1 MTSTHISVNSQGG
14 QDMRDIDK
22 IYINGQFITPEG
34 TDKLE
39 LFNPATE
46 EKIGTV
52 RLGNADDTRAAIA
65 AAKRALPA
73 MSRTS
78 KADRIAMLHRLSAA
92 VRARTDDLTAA
103 MTDEYGAPAYFT
115 GFSVQNTASI
125 FDVMAET
132 VENYTFDRQ
141 AGSSAVKML
150 PLGVMAAIT
159 PWNSNFGFIATK
171 LAHAIGSGSTVV
183 IKPAEQSAI
192 QTQILLECL
201 HAADLPAGVLNVVN
215 GLGPV
220 VGAELTT
227 HPDVASVSFTGS
239 TAAAK
244 IIQRAAIETMKRV
257 VLELGGKGPTIVLD
271 DADLD
276 RAIPVALMSGFA
288 NSGQAC
294 VAGTRILIPLSRRD
308 EILAQL
314 KSETEKLKVG
324 NPGDPDVRIGPL
336 VNERQWQRIQSYI
349 ELGKQEGATVL
360 TGGEGRPDGISRGW
374 FVRPT
379 IFTDVTNDMR
389 IAREEIFG
397 PVLSVITYCD
407 DDEAIEIA
415 NDSDYGLQ
423 AYVLSAD
430 TTRAL
435 AVADRL
441 IAGRVIINGAPHD
454 PHAPFGG
461 FKQSGIGREIGA
473 YGLDEF
479 LEPRAILVPTW

>member
-1 MTSTHISVNSQGG
+1 
-14 QDMRDIDK
+14 
-22 IYINGQFITPEG
+22 
-34 TDKLE
+34 
-39 LFNPATE
+39 
-46 EKIGTV
+46 
-52 RLGNADDTRAAIA
+52 
-65 AAKRALPA
+65 
-73 MSRTS
+73 
-78 KADRIAMLHRLSAA
+78 
-92 VRARTDDLTAA
+92 
-103 MTDEYGAPAYFT
+103 
-115 GFSVQNTASI
+115 
-125 FDVMAET
+125 
-132 VENYTFDRQ
+132 
-141 AGSSAVKML
+141 
-150 PLGVMAAIT
+150 
-159 PWNSNFGFIATK
+159 
-171 LAHAIGSGSTVV
+171 
-183 IKPAEQSAI
+183 
-192 QTQILLECL
+192 
-201 HAADLPAGVLNVVN
+201 
-215 GLGPV
+215 
-220 VGAELTT
+220 
-227 HPDVASVSFTGS
+227 
-239 TAAAK
+239 
-244 IIQRAAIETMKRV
+244 MKRV

-308 EILAQL
+308 EILARL
-314 KSETEKLKVG
+314 KSEAEKLKVG

-379 IFTDVTNDMR
+379 IFADVTNDMR

-397 PVLSVITYCD
+397 PVLSVITYRD

-479 LEPRAILVPTW
+479 LEPRAILVPTL